1 MKQGEFGLAND
12 DKQMVVE
19 TITLSD
25 DEEPPAKVMREN
37 NGTSKDDKEE
47 PPAKMMKE
55 NEAPKDDEGPPVEL
69 LKADT
74 PPPKHTG

>member
-37 NGTSKDDKEE
+37 GTSKDVKKE